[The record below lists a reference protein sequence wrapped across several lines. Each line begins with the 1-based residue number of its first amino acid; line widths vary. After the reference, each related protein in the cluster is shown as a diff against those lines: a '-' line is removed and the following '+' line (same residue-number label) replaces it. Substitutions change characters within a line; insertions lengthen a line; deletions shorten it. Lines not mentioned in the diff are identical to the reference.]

1 MKRYLIALRDALT
14 GVGDWA
20 LLFGHTFVASI
31 KSPPKWPLILDQLY
45 EIGVL
50 SLFVVAITGFST
62 GLVLAAQSF
71 YQFADKGLAS
81 ATGLFVGKGMIT
93 EIGPILTAFMVTGRV
108 GSAITATIGTM
119 NVSEQIS
126 ALRSMSIDPLS
137 YLVSPRIIAF
147 TIMLP
152 ILTMFSA
159 IMGIFGGYL
168 ISVFS
173 FHMTPQGYFD
183 PMPEYITYFDLLTL
197 VIKSLLFGLLISSIA
212 CYKGFTTQGGA
223 LGVGRATTKSVVT
236 CYIFIL
242 ILNFFVTVG
251 LNTFYQNLFGEMP

>member
-1 MKRYLIALRDALT
+1 MKRYLIVLQEACI
-14 GVGDWA
+14 GVGSWA
-20 LLFGHTFVASI
+20 LLFARTLRASW
-31 KSPPKWPLILDQLY
+31 KSPPSWPLILDQLY

-71 YQFADKGLAS
+71 YQFADKGLSS

-108 GSAITATIGTM
+108 GSAITASLGTM

-126 ALRSMSIDPLS
+126 ALRSMSVDPLS

-147 TIMLP
+147 TAMLP

-168 ISVFS
+168 ISVFG

-183 PMPEYITYFDLLTL
+183 PMPEYITYFDIFILL
-197 VIKSLLFGLLISSIA
+197 IKSLAFGLLISSIA

-223 LGVGRATTKSVVT
+223 LGVGRSTTKSVVT
-236 CYIFIL
+236 SYIFIL
-242 ILNFFVTVG
+242 VLNFFITVG
-251 LNTFYQNLFGEMP
+251 LNTLYQNLFGELP